1 MLDSMPEAPF
11 DISKFDFSLMATQL
25 RKLRDWTTY
34 DLAEELGTSQ
44 PTVSRIE
51 QKGHIPRI
59 GVQTK
64 LFNLFALS
72 SVEFIT
78 KEGLLEQT
86 LDFLGESEEQV
97 DLYWQIQS
105 MIEKMMEEEKDK
117 ARNFIFLGLWYSV
130 MASFV
135 DKRKDGEETK
145 D

>member
-72 SVEFIT
+72 LT
-78 KEGLLEQT
+78 
-86 LDFLGESEEQV
+86 
-97 DLYWQIQS
+97 
-105 MIEKMMEEEKDK
+105 
-117 ARNFIFLGLWYSV
+117 IFFG
-130 MASFV
+130 
-135 DKRKDGEETK
+135 T
-145 D
+145 